1 MLYAVQCRDKANHAH
16 VRQENRPA
24 HLEFL
29 KSWGDKVLFGGPLL
43 TDDGEGMIGSL
54 LVLDVEGR
62 AEAEAFAAGD
72 PYGKAGLFETVTIT
86 RYKIVV
92 GSKAD

>member
-1 MLYAVQCRDKANHAH
+1 MLYVVQCQDKTNHAH

-29 KSWGDKVLFGGPLL
+29 RSWGDKVLLGGPLL

-54 LVLDVEGR
+54 LILDVEDR
-62 AEAEAFAAGD
+62 IEAEAFAEGD
-72 PYGKAGLFETVTIT
+72 PYGKAGLFETVVIK

-92 GSKAD
+92 GTKAD